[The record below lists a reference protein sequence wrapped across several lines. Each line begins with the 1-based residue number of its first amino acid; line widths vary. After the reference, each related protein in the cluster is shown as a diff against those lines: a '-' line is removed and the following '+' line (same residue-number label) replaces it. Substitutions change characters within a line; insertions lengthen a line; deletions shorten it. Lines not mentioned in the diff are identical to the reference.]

1 MHNNAFIFRTAIT
14 CLIAMKV
21 NMIYL
26 SSIAHWQ
33 LCSRVILQDVSLSF
47 GTTFINLKYRFENVR
62 TKSLL
67 YKCNCSIYFL
77 FEITVLHRC
86 IQKCSY

>member
-1 MHNNAFIFRTAIT
+1 MDMHNNAFTIRTAIT
-14 CLIAMKV
+14 CSLAIKV

-33 LCSRVILQDVSLSF
+33 LCSRVIFQDVSLSF

-67 YKCNCSIYFL
+67 YKCNCSIYLL
-77 FEITVLHRC
+77 FKITVLHSN
-86 IQKCSY
+86 I